1 MAILQELSQPEVI
14 SSPMIETV
22 RKGFPAVRL
31 DQMARQLAVDRAML
45 LALLGLSERTL
56 QRKTQT
62 EARLS
67 PAVSDRLARMDRI
80 IALATEVF
88 GETEKAVQ
96 WLKRPSRAIGTAMP
110 LQLLDTDPGTQ
121 RVEREL
127 RQIQFSFVY

>member
-1 MAILQELSQPEVI
+1 MAILQEISQPEVI

-22 RKGFPAVRL
+22 RKGFPATRL
-31 DQMARQLAVDRAML
+31 DQMARHLSVNRAMV

-88 GETEKAVQ
+88 GGTEKAVQ
-96 WLKRPSRAIGTAMP
+96 WLKRPSRALGTEIP
-110 LQLLDTDPGTQ
+110 LQLLDTDAGTESVQ
-121 RVEREL
+121 REL
-127 RQIQFSFVY
+127 RQIQYSFAY

>member
-1 MAILQELSQPEVI
+1 
-14 SSPMIETV
+14 MIETV
-22 RKGFPAVRL
+22 RKGFPATRL
-31 DQMARQLAVDRAML
+31 DQMARHLSVNRAMV

-88 GETEKAVQ
+88 GGTEKAVQ
-96 WLKRPSRAIGTAMP
+96 WLKRPSRALGTEIP
-110 LQLLDTDPGTQ
+110 LQLLDTDAGTESVQ
-121 RVEREL
+121 REL
-127 RQIQFSFVY
+127 RQIQYSFAY